1 MFFLIIHYFERPA
14 SSVRLVKSIHLRSC
28 RNIGLS
34 MNRNKYRE
42 REENTMQAK
51 QEKWDLYDQQGRKTG
66 KTIQAGENV
75 PYGYC
80 LYCVGIWV
88 IDSEKKILLTKRSSQ
103 KRYAPGKWENTGG
116 HMISGET
123 SRHAIVRELKEETG
137 IQIEEDELIELGD
150 NHIGQF
156 LGDNY
161 AVFKD
166 VALDEVHLEEGET
179 EDVIKVTLPQLEEMA
194 EKKMLSPAVWDHMAG
209 YKDEFYRLFD

>member
-1 MFFLIIHYFERPA
+1 
-14 SSVRLVKSIHLRSC
+14 
-28 RNIGLS
+28 
-34 MNRNKYRE
+34 
-42 REENTMQAK
+42 MQAK

-103 KRYAPGKWENTGG
+103 KRYAPSKWENTGG

>member
-1 MFFLIIHYFERPA
+1 
-14 SSVRLVKSIHLRSC
+14 
-28 RNIGLS
+28 
-34 MNRNKYRE
+34 
-42 REENTMQAK
+42 MQAK

-179 EDVIKVTLPQLEEMA
+179 EDVIKVTLLQLEEMA
-194 EKKMLSPAVWDHMAG
+194 EKKINRRFGEKKSPNVSSSLPAIRTLGLHMPCKSSSRRSSRSRG
-209 YKDEFYRLFD
+209 LIPEP

>member
-1 MFFLIIHYFERPA
+1 
-14 SSVRLVKSIHLRSC
+14 
-28 RNIGLS
+28 
-34 MNRNKYRE
+34 
-42 REENTMQAK
+42 MQAK

-66 KTIQAGENV
+66 KTIQAGETV
-75 PYGYC
+75 PQGYC

-103 KRYAPGKWENTGG
+103 KRYALGKWENTGG
-116 HMISGET
+116 HMIAGET
-123 SRHAIVRELKEETG
+123 SKHAIVRELREETG
-137 IQIEEDELIELGD
+137 IQIKEDELIALGD

-161 AVFKD
+161 AVFQD
-166 VALDEVHLEEGET
+166 VSLDGIRLEEGET

-209 YKDEFYRLFD
+209 YKIIRTKTQRLASGMKSAVR

>member
-1 MFFLIIHYFERPA
+1 
-14 SSVRLVKSIHLRSC
+14 
-28 RNIGLS
+28 
-34 MNRNKYRE
+34 
-42 REENTMQAK
+42 MQAK

-194 EKKMLSPAVWDHMAG
+194 EKKMLSPAVWDIRMSFIVCSIKQILKSKPIQV
-209 YKDEFYRLFD
+209 YLQKRLCSENEEGGAA

>member
-1 MFFLIIHYFERPA
+1 
-14 SSVRLVKSIHLRSC
+14 
-28 RNIGLS
+28 
-34 MNRNKYRE
+34 
-42 REENTMQAK
+42 MQAK

-75 PYGYC
+75 PQGYC

-103 KRYAPGKWENTGG
+103 KRYAPGKWVNTGG

-137 IQIEEDELIELGD
+137 IQIEENELIELGD

>member
-1 MFFLIIHYFERPA
+1 
-14 SSVRLVKSIHLRSC
+14 
-28 RNIGLS
+28 
-34 MNRNKYRE
+34 
-42 REENTMQAK
+42 
-51 QEKWDLYDQQGRKTG
+51 
-66 KTIQAGENV
+66 
-75 PYGYC
+75 
-80 LYCVGIWV
+80 
-88 IDSEKKILLTKRSSQ
+88 
-103 KRYAPGKWENTGG
+103 
-116 HMISGET
+116 MISGET

-137 IQIEEDELIELGD
+137 IQIEENELIELGD

>member
-1 MFFLIIHYFERPA
+1 
-14 SSVRLVKSIHLRSC
+14 
-28 RNIGLS
+28 
-34 MNRNKYRE
+34 
-42 REENTMQAK
+42 MQAK

-75 PYGYC
+75 PQGYC

-137 IQIEEDELIELGD
+137 IQI
-150 NHIGQF
+150 
-156 LGDNY
+156 
-161 AVFKD
+161 
-166 VALDEVHLEEGET
+166 
-179 EDVIKVTLPQLEEMA
+179 
-194 EKKMLSPAVWDHMAG
+194 
-209 YKDEFYRLFD
+209 